1 MANYTVGHFFIIFF
15 MFAKLKSLLYN
26 NEVRAVLFQVLA
38 VVVIAYFAYQ
48 AFDNMMLNIE
58 SRGIRSGFGFLNNE
72 SGFAVNDN
80 FFLEYSPASTNLQAF
95 YVGIVNTLIVAITG
109 IFFASLIGLIVG
121 ISRLSSNYLIRKIAT
136 IYIEIFRNIPIL
148 LQILFWYSI
157 ALNAFPFS
165 PRNSINFFDSIFLN
179 SRGLYLPKLVV
190 GFELYLV
197 IASFVVGVLGY
208 VFIKKRSNKKHD
220 KTGIQTNTIPHFLAL
235 VILLPMVAYFVF
247 GVQLEYPVLKGF
259 NFKGGVDFSIEFFA
273 LAFSLSI
280 YTATYI
286 AEAIRSGIESV
297 DKGQKE
303 AAAALGLKGSQSMR
317 LVVLPQALRVA
328 IPPIINQYLNL
339 TKNSSLATAI
349 GYSELVAIFS
359 GTVLNVVGQ
368 AIEIII
374 LTMMVYLTISLII
387 SLILNIFN
395 KKMQIKSR

>member
-1 MANYTVGHFFIIFF
+1 
-15 MFAKLKSLLYN
+15 MFTKLKSLLYN
-26 NEVRAVLFQVLA
+26 NEVRAVLFQILA

-58 SRGIRSGFGFLNNE
+58 QRGIRSGFGFLNDE
-72 SGFAVNDN
+72 AGFAVNDN

-109 IFFASLIGLIVG
+109 IFFASVLGLIVG
-121 ISRLSSNYLIRKIAT
+121 ISRLSSNYLIRKMAT
-136 IYIEIFRNIPIL
+136 VYIEIFRNIPIL

-157 ALNAFPFS
+157 ALSVFPS
-165 PRNSINFFDSIFLN
+165 PKNSISFFDSIFLN
-179 SRGLYLPKLVV
+179 SRGLYLPKPIE
-190 GFELYLV
+190 GIELYLV
-197 IASFVVGVLGY
+197 IASFVIGIIGY
-208 VFIKKRSNKKHD
+208 VFIKKHSNKKHD
-220 KTGIQTNTIPHFLAL
+220 ETGVVTNTIPHFLGL
-235 VILLPMVAYFVF
+235 VVLLPIVVYLFF

-259 NFKGGVDFSIEFFA
+259 NFRGGVDLSIEFFA
-273 LAFSLSI
+273 LAFALSI

-286 AEAIRSGIESV
+286 AEAIRSGVESV
-297 DKGQKE
+297 DSGQKE
-303 AAAALGLKGSQSMR
+303 AASAMGLTQTQSLR

-339 TKNSSLATAI
+339 TKNSSLAAAV
-349 GYSELVAIFS
+349 GYTELVTIFS

-374 LTMMVYLTISLII
+374 LTMLVYLTISLVI

-395 KKMQIKSR
+395 KKIQIKGK

>member
-1 MANYTVGHFFIIFF
+1 VFT
-15 MFAKLKSLLYN
+15 KLKSLLYN
-26 NEVRAVLFQVLA
+26 NEVRAVLFQILA

-58 SRGIRSGFGFLNNE
+58 QRGIRSGFGFLNDE
-72 SGFAVNDN
+72 AGFAVNDN

-109 IFFASLIGLIVG
+109 IFFASVLGLIVG
-121 ISRLSSNYLIRKIAT
+121 ISRLSSNYLIRKLAT
-136 IYIEIFRNIPIL
+136 MYIEIFRNIPIL

-157 ALNAFPFS
+157 ALSAFPS
-165 PRNSINFFDSIFLN
+165 PKNSISFFDSIFLN
-179 SRGLYLPKLVV
+179 SRGLYLPKPVEGV
-190 GFELYLV
+190 EIYLV
-197 IASFVVGVLGY
+197 LASFIIGVVSY
-208 VFIKKRSNKKHD
+208 IFIKKRSNKKHD
-220 KTGIQTNTIPHFLAL
+220 DTGIETNTIPHFLGL
-235 VILLPMVAYFVF
+235 VLLLPIAVYFAS
-247 GVQLEYPVLKGF
+247 GAQLEYPVLKGF
-259 NFKGGVDFSIEFFA
+259 NFRGGVDLSVEFFS
-273 LAFSLSI
+273 LAFALSI

-297 DKGQKE
+297 DSGQKE
-303 AAAALGLKGSQSMR
+303 AAAAMGLTQTQSLR

-339 TKNSSLATAI
+339 TKNSSLAAAV
-349 GYSELVAIFS
+349 GYTELVTIFS

-374 LTMMVYLTISLII
+374 LTMLVYLAISLII

-395 KKMQIKSR
+395 KKMQIKGK